1 VSIQT
6 ARMPVVYI
14 AGPFR
19 GSSSWQMELNI
30 RRAET
35 LALKVWKMGA
45 AALCPHANTRF
56 YQGEGDDSIWLQGDL
71 EMIRR
76 VDAILMTDDWTR
88 SPGAR
93 GELEFANELQ
103 IPAFFESYDDE
114 LDGLAEFIKDWVTSS
129 PPTSIPADEPYPVL

>member
-1 VSIQT
+1 MSIQT
-6 ARMPVVYI
+6 KRMPVVYI

-19 GSSSWQMELNI
+19 GPSSWAIEQNI

-45 AALCPHANTRF
+45 AVICPHANTRF
-56 YQGEGDDSIWLQGDL
+56 FQGEGEDDIWLQGDL

-76 VDAILMTDDWTR
+76 VNAILMTNDWQR
-88 SPGAR
+88 SSGAR
-93 GELEFANELQ
+93 DELEFANELQ

-114 LDGLAEFIKDWVTSS
+114 LDGLAEFIASWVPASL
-129 PPTSIPADEPYPVL
+129 PTSTHADEPYPVL